1 MRIKIYHFINF
12 ILLLLVRLVVDEGG
26 FIFRYF
32 LAMTL
37 ISILTLI
44 VLPSFLFCLLF
55 FKLVLHKFCKHLII
69 PIPTAIGSCRMN
81 DWRALIPSEV
91 LTIDPF
97 GFGLFPN
104 IIILQCQQSFFELLN
119 TQIQRANLWITLKLL
134 LLL

>member
-55 FKLVLHKFCKHLII
+55 FKLVLHKLCKNLII
-69 PIPTAIGSCRMN
+69 PIPTAIGSCSMN

-97 GFGLFPN
+97 GLGLFPN